1 MKTPDP
7 PVIQQRP
14 YRRLLGYARPYARQ
28 WAGLGLIMLAS
39 SAVAIA
45 QPWPMQVLVDHVLDD
60 KPMAAFLVRLV
71 HVLPAANSKSG
82 LLAWVG
88 ISTLVFYA
96 LASLI
101 DAALTYGWI
110 LIGQRM
116 VYDVARDLFSITQ
129 RQSLRFHARHPV
141 GDSMSRIMTD
151 SWCVNN
157 VVESLLLTPGQAI
170 VTTVSIVL
178 LMWHMNVELTV
189 ASVIVAP
196 IISLASRHFA
206 KRMRKI
212 AKARREIESGM
223 QAHVQQVLSGIHVVQ
238 AFGQEVREHERF
250 SENAGEAIREFR
262 RGVLVTNL
270 SNLYTGLILT
280 LGTGVVLYIG
290 AKQVIAGALS
300 TGTLLVFLGYL
311 NTLQNQV
318 WTLTRTYSSLQSR
331 RAEIDRVTEYLTTPN
346 EIVDSPAAVAMP
358 RARGEI
364 IIENVSFGYEADR
377 PVLSDVTLELHA
389 GQTIALV
396 GPTGAG
402 KSTLASL
409 VPRFFDPWQGCVRID
424 GRDVREFRVR
434 DLRQQVSLVLQES
447 FLFPISIAANI
458 AFGKPTASRKE
469 IERAAELANAAE
481 FIAQLPDGYDSVI
494 GERGA
499 TLSGGQKQRL
509 SIARAL
515 LKDSPILILDEPTAA
530 LDTITEQAILEAM
543 RRLMSGRTTLI
554 IAHRLSTIRDADQI
568 AVLEGGRIVELGTHE
583 ELVQKHGL
591 YAKFSN
597 VQNATAGV

>member
-1 MKTPDP
+1 M
-7 PVIQQRP
+7 
-14 YRRLLGYARPYARQ
+14 RQ

-60 KPMAAFLVRLV
+60 LPMPKMLVRLM

-129 RQSLRFHARHPV
+129 RQSLRFHAKHPV

-250 SENAGEAIREFR
+250 SENAGEAIRAFR

-280 LGTGVVLYIG
+280 LGTGVVLYVG

-300 TGTLLVFLGYL
+300 IGTLLAFLAYL

-331 RAEIDRVTEYLTTPN
+331 RAGDRSGDG
-346 EIVDSPAAVAMP
+346 I
-358 RARGEI
+358 
-364 IIENVSFGYEADR
+364 
-377 PVLSDVTLELHA
+377 
-389 GQTIALV
+389 
-396 GPTGAG
+396 
-402 KSTLASL
+402 
-409 VPRFFDPWQGCVRID
+409 FDD
-424 GRDVREFRVR
+424 
-434 DLRQQVSLVLQES
+434 
-447 FLFPISIAANI
+447 
-458 AFGKPTASRKE
+458 
-469 IERAAELANAAE
+469 AE
-481 FIAQLPDGYDSVI
+481 
-494 GERGA
+494 
-499 TLSGGQKQRL
+499 
-509 SIARAL
+509 
-515 LKDSPILILDEPTAA
+515 
-530 LDTITEQAILEAM
+530 
-543 RRLMSGRTTLI
+543 
-554 IAHRLSTIRDADQI
+554 
-568 AVLEGGRIVELGTHE
+568 
-583 ELVQKHGL
+583 
-591 YAKFSN
+591 
-597 VQNATAGV
+597 

>member
-1 MKTPDP
+1 MKTSDP
-7 PVIQQRP
+7 PAKQNRQ

-28 WAGLGLIMLAS
+28 WCGMALIMLAS

-45 QPWPMQVLVDHVLDD
+45 QPWPMQVLADHVLDD
-60 KPMAAFLVRLV
+60 LPMPPMLVRLV
-71 HVLPAANSKSG
+71 HLLPAATSKSG

-88 ISTLVFYA
+88 ISTLLFYA

-129 RQSLRFHARHPV
+129 RQSLRFHAKHPV

-170 VTTVSIVL
+170 ITTASIVL
-178 LMWHMNVELTV
+178 LMFHMNVELAV

-250 SENAGEAIREFR
+250 AENAGQAIRAFR

-280 LGTGVVLYIG
+280 MGTGVVLYVG
-290 AKQVIAGALS
+290 ARQVIAGSLS
-300 TGTLLVFLGYL
+300 VGTLLVFLGYL

-346 EIVDSPAAVAMP
+346 DIVDSPNAVAMP
-358 RARGEI
+358 KARGEVS
-364 IIENVSFGYEADR
+364 IEDVSFGYEMDR

-409 VPRFFDPWQGCVRID
+409 LPRFFDPWKGCVRID

-447 FLFPISIAANI
+447 FLFPISIAENI
-458 AFGKPTASRKE
+458 AFGKPGAARRE
-469 IERAAELANAAE
+469 IERAGELANAAE
-481 FIAQLPDGYDSVI
+481 FITQLPDGYDTII

-515 LKDSPILILDEPTAA
+515 LKNSPILILDEPTAA

-568 AVLEGGRIVELGTHE
+568 AVLEAGRIVELGTHE
-583 ELVQKHGL
+583 ELVRRRGL
-591 YAKFSN
+591 YARFSN
-597 VQNATAGV
+597 VQNAPAGV